1 MDRINGAGTTDIG
14 GGRRGFI
21 DEDLGL
27 GREGTEVTA
36 LFLNM
41 VQEEMAKVIEEANL
55 ALNPADWT
63 QLLQALRLMGLSFG
77 ARSRRWTAV
86 ISSTLSSAP
95 GAPARGDT
103 YLIPAGATGIWATNV
118 GQIAEWTGSEW
129 MYTTPPDGHGI
140 SLPSGRI
147 FVRMAGTYGELLASD
162 TFKGLVELATIAEAK
177 AGLSSVLAVTPEGL
191 AAAVPDYIAANKSP
205 FNLLLQTVAAR
216 TVLSGTGFVNL
227 ISGNYLKKSST
238 SNLLVRASTNLFSSG
253 GAAAGQMRAL
263 VGGQQFTVICVN
275 MTSGGNSASPNGA
288 QIFTGL
294 PAGNLAWT
302 LAFGRTDGLSWTS
315 VINPSSTDSSNLPPS
330 GTVTS
335 LELMEF
341 EP

>member
-1 MDRINGAGTTDIG
+1 MDRINGAGTIDIG

-21 DEDLGL
+21 DEDLDL

-41 VQEEMAKVIEEANL
+41 LQEEMAKVIEEANL
-55 ALNPADWT
+55 TLNPADWT

-103 YLIPAGATGIWATNV
+103 YLIPAGATGIWAANV
-118 GQIAEWTGSEW
+118 GQIAEWAGSEW

-140 SLPSGRI
+140 SLPSGRVFI
-147 FVRMAGTYGELLASD
+147 RMAGTYGELLASD

-177 AGLSSVLAVTPEGL
+177 AGLSSVLAVTPQGL
-191 AAAVPDYIAANKSP
+191 AASIPDYIAANKSP
-205 FNLLLQTVAAR
+205 FNLSMQSVAAR
-216 TVLSGTGFVNL
+216 TILSGTGFVNL
-227 ISGNYLKKSST
+227 TSGSYVKKSAT
-238 SNLLVRASTNLFSSG
+238 SQLLVRASTNLFSTG
-253 GAAAGQMRAL
+253 GAAAGQMKITI
-263 VGGQQFTVICVN
+263 GGQEFTIICVN
-275 MTSGGNSASPNGA
+275 MLASSNSASPNGTK
-288 QIFTGL
+288 IFTGL

-302 LAFGRTDGLSWTS
+302 LAFGRTDGSAWNS
-315 VINPSSTDSSNLPPS
+315 IINPNSADSSNLPPA
-330 GTVTS
+330 GTNTS
-335 LELMEF
+335 LEFMEI